1 MDALPPL
8 AGLFVTRSRE
18 PWSAAPALPRQ
29 NRWAQ
34 TVASARAN
42 QGARRHVRRGLLVLL
57 CALALLAGLGVQSWY
72 TARLAE
78 RLAQAQVH
86 VQALDQSLQALRAEA
101 STRDDVDALRKVLG
115 RGLDG
120 TEARVSAVE
129 SGSVAPLV
137 SRVAHSVALIQ
148 ARYVLIDPATG
159 RPLRIALTKGRPVHG
174 ADGELRLTLGGK
186 GPIYMFRSTGTAFVV
201 DAAGTLITNR
211 HVALPW
217 EQGDAARAMAAFGVR
232 PMALEL
238 RGFLPGTVEP
248 FAATVVGVS
257 TSHDLALLRG
267 SGAALHAEPLPMATL
282 GPAPGDA
289 VLVLGYPTGLNAL
302 LARAD
307 KHFVSGL
314 RQQSDMNDQKAADA
328 LARAGLIQPLVSRG
342 IVAQVSDAVVVHD
355 AQTTFGGSGG
365 PVLNLRGEVLAIN
378 RSMLAGFGGA
388 NMGVPVEL
396 ASQMLQAESEARRK
410 AEQP

>member
-1 MDALPPL
+1 MDVLLPSSGVSL
-8 AGLFVTRSRE
+8 TRPGE
-18 PWSAAPALPRQ
+18 PWSAEPAVAQRKRWAKTLAAARAAPA
-29 NRWAQ
+29 
-34 TVASARAN
+34 
-42 QGARRHVRRGLLVLL
+42 ARRHLRRGLWLAVGVLL
-57 CALALLAGLGVQSWY
+57 LLAALGAQSFY
-72 TARLAE
+72 TAHLAQ
-78 RLAQAQVH
+78 RLAQAQADVQVLDLRLQDLR
-86 VQALDQSLQALRAEA
+86 VQAP
-101 STRDDVDALRKVLG
+101 TRDDVETLGHGLRG
-115 RGLDG
+115 A
-120 TEARVSAVE
+120 EARVAAVE

-137 SRVAHSVALIQ
+137 SRVAQSVALIQ

-159 RPLRIALTKGRPVHG
+159 RPLRLAIVRGKPQRG
-174 ADGELRLTLGGK
+174 ADGEPRLTLAGK

-217 EQGDAARAMAAFGVR
+217 EQGEAARAMAEFGVR

-238 RGFLPGTVEP
+238 RGFLPDTTEA

-267 SGAALHAEPLPMATL
+267 AGAALQVKPLPMATL
-282 GPAPGDA
+282 GAAPGDA

-307 KHFVSGL
+307 RSFVLGL
-314 RQQSDMNDQKAADA
+314 REQEDMNDQKAADA
-328 LARAGLIQPLVSRG
+328 LAQAGLIQPLVSRG

-365 PVLNLRGEVLAIN
+365 PVINLRGEVLAVN

-388 NMGVPVEL
+388 NMGIPVQV
-396 ASQMLQAESEARRK
+396 ASQLLQAEGEARRK
-410 AEQP
+410 AEQAQ